1 MGTEATVIMEKIFDI
16 ILKNRKILHGFLQNT
31 PKEDLFRVPEGYN
44 NNIWWNIAHVVVTPQ
59 LLMYKLSG
67 LDFTIEE
74 ELVNKYKKG
83 TFPEGEPSNDEIEK
97 ISTYLFSTVER
108 IQLDYEQGKFKK
120 FPEYMTTPKIGL
132 SGPEDA
138 LSFNVFHEGL
148 HLGAI
153 LALKKALAK
162 A

>member
-1 MGTEATVIMEKIFDI
+1 MEKIFDI
-16 ILKNRKILHGFLQNT
+16 LLKNRAILHNFLENT
-31 PKEDLFRVPEGYN
+31 PEEDLFKIPEGFN

-74 ELVNKYKKG
+74 ELVNAYKKG
-83 TFPEGEPSNDEIEK
+83 TFPNGIPSQEERDK
-97 ISTYLFSTVER
+97 ISMYLFSTVEQ
-108 IQLDYEQGKFKK
+108 IQKDYEAGKFKT
-120 FPEYMTTPKIGL
+120 FQEYMTTPKIGL
-132 SGPEDA
+132 SSPEDA

-153 LALKKALAK
+153 LALKKAVKEQA
-162 A
+162 

>member
-1 MGTEATVIMEKIFDI
+1 MEKTFDI
-16 ILKNRKILHGFLQNT
+16 LLKNRKILYNFLRNT
-31 PKEDLFRVPEGYN
+31 PKEDLFRIPEGFN

-83 TFPEGEPSNDEIEK
+83 TFPNGEPSEKEMEK
-97 ISTYLFSTVER
+97 ISAYLFSTVKH
-108 IQLDYEQGKFKK
+108 IQLDYEHGKFQN
-120 FPEYMTTPKIGL
+120 FQEYMTTPKIGL
-132 SGPEDA
+132 SSPEDA
-138 LSFNVFHEGL
+138 LSFNVFHEGI

-153 LALKKALAK
+153 LALKKALARV
-162 A
+162 

>member
-1 MGTEATVIMEKIFDI
+1 MEKIFDI
-16 ILKNRKILHGFLQNT
+16 LLKNRKILHDFLQNT
-31 PKEDLFRVPEGYN
+31 PKEELFKVPEGFN

-83 TFPEGEPSNDEIEK
+83 TSPDGEPSKEEMEK
-97 ISTYLFSTVER
+97 ISAYLFSTVKHIE
-108 IQLDYEQGKFKK
+108 LDYQHGKFKN
-120 FPEYMTTPKIGL
+120 FQEYMTSPKIGL
-132 SGPEDA
+132 NSPEDA

-153 LALKKALAK
+153 LALKKALAQ

>member
-1 MGTEATVIMEKIFDI
+1 MEKTFDI
-16 ILKNRKILHGFLQNT
+16 ILKNRKIFQSFLQDI
-31 PKEDLFRVPEGYN
+31 PKEDLFRIPAGFN

-83 TFPEGEPSNDEIEK
+83 TFPQGEPSNEELEK
-97 ISTYLFSTVER
+97 IKTYLFSTVEQ
-108 IQLDYEQGKFKK
+108 IQHDYEQGKFKN
-120 FPEYMTTPKIGL
+120 FQEYMTTPKIGL
-132 SGPEDA
+132 STPEDA

-153 LALKKALAK
+153 LALKKALASG
-162 A
+162 